1 MPLNFIRHN
10 AKTAFSLRILLIK
23 ACAFGLSWF
32 FLPFWFFLL
41 AAVYFYF
48 VPFFQPLKLFIPFI
62 LTITAAVVVPYN
74 FWFAVFLGLLFFL
87 LLGIKNLILV
97 NRFEN
102 HQLMVFLLLFLI
114 FFGLFSHFENWQRW
128 TASIGLLGAG
138 LSFFFLFEELAD
150 YSRELSKHKKILVAG
165 LGSLFIWQ
173 EASVLIF
180 LPLNHFYQTA
190 ILFLSA
196 VIMTDM
202 FLEYLAKKLDRTKIL
217 NDFSIFFVMV
227 SIILASA
234 NWGL

>member
-1 MPLNFIRHN
+1 MPLNFIRHK
-10 AKTAFSLRILLIK
+10 AKTAFSLRILLLK
-23 ACAFGLSWF
+23 SCAVGLSWF

-41 AAVYFYF
+41 VVIYFYF
-48 VPFFQPLKLFIPFI
+48 VPFFQPFKLLVPFL
-62 LTITAAVVVPYN
+62 LTVAAAIAVPYS
-74 FWFAVFLGLLFFL
+74 FWFAIFIGLLFFL
-87 LLGIKNLILV
+87 LLGIKNLIFV

-102 HQLMVFLLLFLI
+102 HQLMVFLLLFFI

-128 TASIGLLGAG
+128 TVSIGLLGAG

-150 YSRELSKHKKILVAG
+150 YSRERSKRKKMLVAG

-173 EASVLIF
+173 LASVLLF

-217 NDFSIFFVMV
+217 NDFSIFFVLISV
-227 SIILASA
+227 ILTSA